1 MITTIIFSK
10 NRPLQLDLCLQS
22 LKRFN
27 TGEKP
32 DVVVIYDCDDEY
44 EGAYRTL
51 QNEYRMNQ
59 IGQFYFWKQ
68 GQSLFKDVKMAIES
82 SDHGLICLLTDDSF
96 FYRETPVMDKEFL
109 DLVFSNAVCSIALR
123 LGHNINRRAT
133 GRKEEPWLPSPFHWI
148 KNLDISPMTNWPCHV
163 YNRTQHFVS
172 SYWNYPQTLDG
183 SIFPKEDI
191 LEWVTELH
199 YLEPLKKWIQTP
211 NGLEMGLQR
220 FTGLTK
226 PLIVF
231 PDKSCVVNSPNNM
244 VQSDFQNKAGEYFP
258 LKEHDLL
265 ELFKSNLRID
275 IDTLVTPV
283 ISCPHQEIDLLQG
296 MKPQ

>member
-27 TGEKP
+27 TGTKP

-44 EGAYRTL
+44 EGAYREL
-51 QNEYRMNQ
+51 QNEYRTSV
-59 IGQFYFWKQ
+59 IGQFSFWKQ
-68 GQSLFKDVKMAIES
+68 GPSLFKDVKLAIES
-82 SDHGLICLLTDDSF
+82 SDHGLICFLTDDSF
-96 FYRETPVMDKEFL
+96 FYRETLVMDKEFL

-123 LGHNINRRAT
+123 LGGNINRRAT
-133 GRKEEPWLPSPFHWI
+133 GRKEEPWIPNPFHWLE
-148 KNLDISPMTNWPCHV
+148 NLAISAIANHDCYV
-163 YNRTQHFVS
+163 YNRTQHLLS

-199 YLEPLKKWIQTP
+199 YLEPLKKWVQTP
-211 NGLEMGLQR
+211 NGIETGLQR
-220 FTGLTK
+220 FVGLAK

-231 PDKSCVVNSPNNM
+231 PTQSCVVNSPNNM
-244 VQSDFQNKAGEYFP
+244 VQSDFMNRSGEYFP

-265 ELFKSNLRID
+265 EMFESNIRID
-275 IDTLVTPV
+275 LDKLVTPA
-283 ISCPHQEIDLLQG
+283 IFCPHQEIDILQG
-296 MKPQ
+296 WK